1 MFEHNR
7 YLIYQLKSQHVLAAV
22 PRILGGYKIKG
33 VVDDVFRDVME
44 GNIEIKV
51 GDNVYIFNEP
61 HVILENSG
69 SINFIYGKK
78 RKEGDEI
85 LWDEFREVAQSGGS
99 INEALENTAKNVKVI
114 TFEITESKSN
124 RKKRTIKF

>member
-7 YLIYQLKSQHVLAAV
+7 YLIYQLKSRHVLATV

-33 VVDDVFRDVME
+33 IVANVFRDVME

-51 GDNVYIFNEP
+51 GDNVYILNEP

-78 RKEGDEI
+78 RKENDEI
-85 LWDEFREVAQSGGS
+85 LWNEFREVAQSGGS

-114 TFEITESKSN
+114 TFEITELKNN
-124 RKKRTIKF
+124 RKKRAIKF